1 MNENPSIAVVLDALQ
16 RVVAGSQHQPALI
29 AELFSE
35 DYRQQVDGKVL
46 DYAQFMQH
54 MALLKQ
60 LTRSMA
66 LEIIA
71 VAGQGEAVLTHH
83 QVRVEKRDGGRSLV
97 KVLAHFTVRDG
108 KICACDELT
117 QLLEG
122 EHGDRDLGSRVSA

>member
-35 DYRQQVDGKVL
+35 DYRQQVDGKAL

-60 LTRSMA
+60 LARSMA

-97 KVLAHFTVRDG
+97 KVLAHFTVRNG

>member
-1 MNENPSIAVVLDALQ
+1 MNENSSIAVVLDALQ
-16 RVVAGSQHQPALI
+16 RVVASSQHQPALI

-46 DYAQFMQH
+46 DYAQFIQH

-60 LTRSMA
+60 LTRSMT
-66 LEIIA
+66 LDIIA

>member
-1 MNENPSIAVVLDALQ
+1 MNPKTPTAVVLDALQ
-16 RVVAGSQHQPALI
+16 RVVAAPQHQPVLI
-29 AELFSE
+29 AELFSA
-35 DYRQQVDGKVL
+35 DYRQQVDGKAL
-46 DYAQFMQH
+46 DYVQFVQH

-60 LTRSMA
+60 LTRSMT
-66 LEIIA
+66 LEIVAI
-71 VAGQGEAVLTHH
+71 AGQGDSVLTHH
-83 QVRVEKRDGGRSLV
+83 RVRVEKRDGRCSRI

>member
-16 RVVAGSQHQPALI
+16 RVVACSQHQPTLI

-35 DYRQQVDGKVL
+35 DYRQQVDGKAL

-66 LEIIA
+66 LDIIA